1 MVWKKSKG
9 NIIFWR
15 DSNLTVR
22 NPFLLPN
29 KKAIQFLTFKG
40 SFNFR
45 VDRQVITEIIQLV
58 SSCQFQ
64 IFDFVKKKS
73 FIILLGTFTNYMDQF
88 LPILDYLA
96 DSFEGIPD
104 TWKSAYPGDTYIV
117 LSTLFVSTPYVIATH
132 IKYRN

>member
-1 MVWKKSKG
+1 VWKKSKG

-64 IFDFVKKKS
+64 IFDFVRKGS
-73 FIILLGTFTNYMDQF
+73 FIILVRGRSQTTLTIFCPF
-88 LPILDYLA
+88 LTTLLTVLKEFQIGENLHTIDI
-96 DSFEGIPD
+96 SR
-104 TWKSAYPGDTYIV
+104 DTYICY
-117 LSTLFVSTPYVIATH
+117 LWTPPNSNAH
-132 IKYRN
+132 